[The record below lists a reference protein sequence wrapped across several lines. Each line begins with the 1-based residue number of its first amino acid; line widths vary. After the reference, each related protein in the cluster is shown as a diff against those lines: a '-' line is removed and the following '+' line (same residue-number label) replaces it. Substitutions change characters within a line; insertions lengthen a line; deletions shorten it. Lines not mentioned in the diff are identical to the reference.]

1 MYFFQFKNPDG
12 THGDLL
18 SLHSAE
24 QTEAVMKYV
33 YNMYPNL
40 GSVSNFIFVWVNF
53 SIKTLKKVL
62 NI

>member
-40 GSVSNFIFVWVNF
+40 GSVSNFIFV
-53 SIKTLKKVL
+53 
-62 NI
+62 